1 VAVKPE
7 PPVAYPM
14 PLEPRY
20 LEKPWGGRRL
30 ERVFG
35 RPLPEGRTIGESW
48 ELFDRP
54 AGSNLVGGGPLAGR
68 SIGDLRGERELPLMV
83 KLLDVQDRLS
93 VQVHPDEATARA
105 HGTEPKTEAW
115 VVLEADPGARIWR
128 GLREESDPDAFRA
141 AVEAGTVEGL
151 LHSFEPKAGDAVIL
165 KAGTIHAAGG
175 GLLLAEVQ
183 QSSETTYRLWD
194 WGRPKGKEKRPL
206 QLDRGLAAA
215 RLGPAGPDR
224 IVAKEIED
232 DGNLR
237 RLLLVATPQFQVEHL
252 TMAGTT
258 SFETPVDGEPCWHA
272 LLVIGGTG
280 TIRAFDRRAYAAPFR
295 PGDTLLL
302 PSGHELYEIEPAG
315 GKVVQA
321 LAFREG

>member
-1 VAVKPE
+1 MAKD

-35 RPLPEGRTIGESW
+35 RALPAGLLIGESW

-54 AGSNLVGGGPLAGR
+54 AGSNRIRGGPLAGR
-68 SIGDLRGERELPLMV
+68 DIGDLRGERELPLMV

-93 VQVHPDEATARA
+93 VQVHPDEPTARA

-128 GLREESDPDAFRA
+128 GLREETDPAVFRA

-194 WGRPKGKEKRPL
+194 WGRGGGKEKRPL
-206 QLDRGLAAA
+206 QLKEGLAAA

-232 DGNLR
+232 DGNLQ
-237 RLLLVATPQFQVEHL
+237 RLLLVSTPHFQVEHL
-252 TMAGTT
+252 TLAGTA
-258 SFETPVDGEPCWHA
+258 SFETPVDGEPRWHA
-272 LLVIGGTG
+272 LLVISGEGVV
-280 TIRAFDRRAYAAPFR
+280 RAFDRRAAPTPFR
-295 PGDTLLL
+295 PGDTVLL
-302 PSGHELYEIEPAG
+302 PSGHEIYEIEPAG
-315 GKVVQA
+315 GRVVQA